1 MKEFEVQT
9 LHKGKRFYNE
19 TKHFLKDP
27 NLNSFK
33 LVKLKVL
40 PAKSLKLIWCFTS
53 EGHHFYCIN
62 YILQIKKKKKV
73 ELIITKGTSSCC
85 MSFSTKHSLHML
97 HLCIEQDKSL
107 YLLILLK
114 ALDPLFHYF
123 PPFLKFTFFNV
134 PPCFGLAISRLVCKV
149 Q

>member
-9 LHKGKRFYNE
+9 LHKGKRFCNE

-62 YILQIKKKKKV
+62 YILQIKKKKKSGV
-73 ELIITKGTSSCC
+73 NYYKRNKQLLHELLHKTQSSYATSVHRTRQVSVLTHPAE
-85 MSFSTKHSLHML
+85 SIGSFVSLFST
-97 HLCIEQDKSL
+97 
-107 YLLILLK
+107 ILEVHI
-114 ALDPLFHYF
+114 F
-123 PPFLKFTFFNV
+123 
-134 PPCFGLAISRLVCKV
+134 
-149 Q
+149 